1 MGGLQLMDLGCEVDY
16 IEIDASR
23 VPYSFSVKLDDRTF
37 TFHIRY
43 NEQGGFFTADLAVA
57 ATGEPLVYGDIIRY
71 GRPLSTSVEDERFP
85 TPVIIPTCLSG
96 DGTAEV
102 TMENY
107 GKDVK
112 LYVYRRAVS

>member
-71 GRPLSTSVEDERFP
+71 GRPLFNSVEDERFP
-85 TPVIIPTCLSG
+85 TRLSG

-102 TMENY
+102 TMENF